1 MPLVGFKDE
10 HFSFFQRSYQL
21 GLIRSVVQF
30 EQKKLRSLI
39 CFALLFWEIRKT
51 YIPGFE
57 SSSIQHAL
65 GTDANIQSARNLNR
79 NLSLSFSDSMG
90 LAFVGLT
97 CVSEAITGKSLS
109 EALLFAE
116 HVLYKN
122 CSECQKQFLYT
133 TCSPQ
138 VWAWNFHVLILSFN
152 ELVVLWVSWCKNKI
166 FWRRF
171 TCTEL
176 TYLC

>member
-1 MPLVGFKDE
+1 MGKLSK
-10 HFSFFQRSYQL
+10 
-21 GLIRSVVQF
+21 
-30 EQKKLRSLI
+30 KKLRSLI

-90 LAFVGLT
+90 VTFVGLT
-97 CVSEAITGKSLS
+97 CVSKAFTDKSLS
-109 EALLFAE
+109 EALIFASINPQYHIRLFTELRVQYMKIATFRTWGE
-116 HVLYKN
+116 HVVYRN
-122 CSECQKQFLYT
+122 CFWHSEQFLYT

-138 VWAWNFHVLILSFN
+138 VWAWNFHVLNL
-152 ELVVLWVSWCKNKI
+152 
-166 FWRRF
+166 
-171 TCTEL
+171 
-176 TYLC
+176 